1 MKAEFI
7 RIFADAHGDSHFE
20 EIVEELFP
28 VDFAPATPPLYTSA
42 ASNSGQVAFLAAPAG
57 WESDWHVSS
66 SRNFFVVVSGEWE
79 IETSDGSVRRFGPN
93 TVMRV
98 EDTTGKGHRSRVV
111 SAGESLMIVVKL
123 DT

>member
-1 MKAEFI
+1 MKAQFI
-7 RIFADAHGDSHFE
+7 RIFADAQGESHFE
-20 EIVEELFP
+20 EIEEALVP
-28 VDFAPATPPLYTSA
+28 VDFAPSTPPLYTSA
-42 ASNSGQVAFLAAPAG
+42 ETTSGQVAFLVAPAG
-57 WESDWHVSS
+57 WESDWHVSR

-111 SAGESLMIVVKL
+111 SANESLMIVVQL